1 MLTEV
6 DILINTFTASN
17 LKSTRRSPKLTFNS
31 AAKSFRFVSTFRF
44 KNMFNIKSRREI
56 VRTNRNLFIFR
67 SNFRC
72 FVASPLI
79 KTYSK
84 MNQKNV
90 AKLTTTFSSSLIISV
105 PFNETMFSLDAC
117 RFGIFIKTRSCE
129 FPHLAALF
137 RSGSNEWDTWKSNF
151 NGLFCNRNRALRFQG
166 NARNIQP
173 ATTLQVVTI
182 ARGVGVYMVSRVL
195 VSKRLA
201 LD

>member
-17 LKSTRRSPKLTFNS
+17 LKSTRRSLKLTFNS

-79 KTYSK
+79 KAYSK

-137 RSGSNEWDTWKSNF
+137 RSGINE
-151 NGLFCNRNRALRFQG
+151 
-166 NARNIQP
+166 
-173 ATTLQVVTI
+173 
-182 ARGVGVYMVSRVL
+182 
-195 VSKRLA
+195 
-201 LD
+201 